1 MSTKEKSSSHVPKL
15 MTLNKGLKLAEQWVK
30 NMPGEAGDEPG
41 PLEMEGRP
49 AGLGLGAKV
58 LPRSHL
64 GPSNDPIERKLMRQ
78 LGVGRKKR
86 DADEESKLPAKNG
99 VDSDNDD
106 DENLESRSNAFAKKR
121 AGPQLS
127 MPPSKRKSNR

>member
-1 MSTKEKSSSHVPKL
+1 MSTKEKSLPAAPKL
-15 MTLNKGLKLAEQWVK
+15 KTLNLGLKLAEQWVK
-30 NMPGEAGDEPG
+30 NMPGEAGEEPG

-64 GPSNDPIERKLMRQ
+64 GPSNDPVERKLMRH

-86 DADEESKLPAKNG
+86 DADEESKVPAKSG
-99 VDSDNDD
+99 VASDDDD
-106 DENLESRSNAFAKKR
+106 DENLESRTNAFAKKR
-121 AGPQLS
+121 GGPQLS
-127 MPPSKRKSNR
+127 MPPSKKKSNR